1 MPPKTKISK
10 MNRLLRQTTD
20 IALLSPTIASRRL
33 MKLSSQTPWTAA
45 FNLTAMGAE
54 KFSAFTAAWI
64 GMTTTAARAQTR
76 LVLQTFGALG
86 KPTRRG
92 AGKRAMDTG
101 LDTLAAAMGP
111 VHRRVVGNASRR

>member
-1 MPPKTKISK
+1 MPRKTKTSK

-64 GMTTTAARAQTR
+64 GMTTTAARAQTQ
-76 LVLQTFGALG
+76 LMLQTFGTLG
-86 KPTRRG
+86 KPARRG
-92 AGKRAMDTG
+92 VGAMDTG
-101 LDTLAAAMGP
+101 LDTLAAGMGP